1 MTRAETKVIVS
12 PFVSRSTRILY
23 FPSVQTAL
31 LTRFSRAFLHRRA
44 PQGAKSNKLAPPPI
58 ARSTLYVRYIFPR
71 SPVTKPSCHV
81 HEKRKR
87 FLRISAKPTG
97 YCHTACITTVR
108 MCMRVRVFVYLCMYL
123 CVTLICLWMCGRMRW
138 TREKYTS
145 AQESGRRVAYLADRR
160 ERID

>member
-1 MTRAETKVIVS
+1 MTRAETRVIVS

-44 PQGAKSNKLAPPPI
+44 PQGAKSNKLAPSPI

-71 SPVTKPSCHV
+71 SPVTKPSYLV
-81 HEKRKR
+81 LEKRKR
-87 FLRISAKPTG
+87 FLRISAKPAG

-108 MCMRVRVFVYLCMYL
+108 MCMRVRVYL
-123 CVTLICLWMCGRMRW
+123 CVYVWMTLWMCGRMRW